1 MALAHPVPGELIDV
15 LGSGPSVP
23 QRSQTLVR
31 TEHLEIFRYALTAGK
46 VVGTQAAAGLMVVQ
60 CLEGSVDFVA
70 LGETRRLTAGTM
82 LYLPTRRALC
92 ERGRRQDPQAR
103 CRELDRERQ
112 PVALSQSHRR
122 CLEGLSA
129 THARGRR
136 G

>member
-1 MALAHPVPGELIDV
+1 
-15 LGSGPSVP
+15 
-23 QRSQTLVR
+23 
-31 TEHLEIFRYALTAGK
+31 
-46 VVGTQAAAGLMVVQ
+46 MVVQ

-112 PVALSQSHRR
+112 PVALSAVASPVSRG
-122 CLEGLSA
+122 LERHSRARPARVTARYSIRHASSNSSRGL
-129 THARGRR
+129 RGLTFD
-136 G
+136 GSP